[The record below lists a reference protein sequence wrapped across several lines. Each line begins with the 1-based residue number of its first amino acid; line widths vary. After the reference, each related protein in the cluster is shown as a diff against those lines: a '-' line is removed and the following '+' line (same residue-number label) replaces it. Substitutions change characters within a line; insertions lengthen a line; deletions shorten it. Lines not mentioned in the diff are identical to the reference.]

1 MLWTHAQCPA
11 NRVHVVADVHT
22 LDINS
27 ARGGREQ
34 SSQNRSDK
42 HQSRIIIDYIS
53 SLTSNVTANFKFH
66 LFLNYFRTYN
76 SQSLIN
82 ANCLHGGGF
91 PSTVMSQE

>member
-11 NRVHVVADVHT
+11 NCVHVVADVHT

-53 SLTSNVTANFKFH
+53 SLT
-66 LFLNYFRTYN
+66 
-76 SQSLIN
+76 
-82 ANCLHGGGF
+82 
-91 PSTVMSQE
+91 

>member
-34 SSQNRSDK
+34 SSQNGSDK
-42 HQSRIIIDYIS
+42 QSRIITDYIS
-53 SLTSNVTANFKFH
+53 RLTSFMQMSPQT
-66 LFLNYFRTYN
+66 LDSTY
-76 SQSLIN
+76 SSSI
-82 ANCLHGGGF
+82 
-91 PSTVMSQE
+91 